1 MYVEDLDQEAF
12 CCLINVDGE
21 CSDHIRLQH
30 ILKRKNASKGMDRTG
45 KERDLEMLRNFIFSM
60 KPHVIAVSAES
71 REATMLVKDLRAITA
86 QLVEDNQWPLI
97 NIELVDTS
105 LAKVFAFS
113 TRAETEFREYP
124 QLLREAIS
132 FARRLQ
138 VNFQLH

>member
-1 MYVEDLDQEAF
+1 VYVEDLDQEAF

-105 LAKVFAFS
+105 LAKVFAFL

>member
-1 MYVEDLDQEAF
+1 VYVEDLDQEAF

>member
-1 MYVEDLDQEAF
+1 MH
-12 CCLINVDGE
+12 GE

-30 ILKRKNASKGMDRTG
+30 ILKRKNTSKGMDRTG

-97 NIELVDTS
+97 NIELVDNS

-113 TRAETEFREYP
+113 TRAETEFCEYP
-124 QLLREAIS
+124 QSLRKAITI
-132 FARRLQ
+132 ARRYSR
-138 VNFQLH
+138 

>member
-1 MYVEDLDQEAF
+1 MH
-12 CCLINVDGE
+12 GE

-30 ILKRKNASKGMDRTG
+30 ILKRKNTSKGMDRTG
-45 KERDLEMLRNFIFSM
+45 KERDLEMLRNFIFSV

-97 NIELVDTS
+97 NIELVDNS

-113 TRAETEFREYP
+113 TRAETEFCEYP
-124 QLLREAIS
+124 QSLRKAITI
-132 FARRLQ
+132 ARRYSR
-138 VNFQLH
+138 